1 MKIFIN
7 NDSREVP
14 EKSSITSVLNHL
26 EIPADNGIAVALNQ
40 QVIPRTKWNET
51 PVAEQDK
58 ILLVKITQGG

>member
-7 NDSREVP
+7 NESREVP